1 MRLSE
6 PPLRQ
11 TAERRQPGTYFGDE
25 SFRLAM
31 SGCLLTE
38 SQHAAG
44 SRTPMHF
51 HERPYVALVCD
62 GYYRPHGDD
71 SSIIRPL
78 MLIVHPAGE
87 RHGDEFGIR
96 TTTMF
101 NLELSEAWDARLPAL
116 GVFESGQVVLSDPEL
131 GGLAAQL
138 RSEMQHPDVIS
149 PMAVEG
155 LTLELLARIARRARG
170 ERTHASLAPWLKRTR
185 DRLHACPQESHTLED
200 LARDAGVHPAHL
212 AESFR
217 RVFGTTPARYLRALR
232 TERALALLRDHALSL
247 SSIAI
252 ACGFADQS
260 HLTRMVRQRTGLTP
274 LRYRQRAAAS
284 VRSIA
289 G

>member
-1 MRLSE
+1 MRLSDL
-6 PPLRQ
+6 PQRQ
-11 TAERRQPGTYFGDE
+11 TAERRQPGTYYGVE
-25 SFRLAM
+25 SFRLAT

-38 SQHAAG
+38 SRHAAG
-44 SRTPMHF
+44 SRTPLHF

-71 SSIIRPL
+71 TSVLRPL

-101 NLELSEAWDARLPAL
+101 NLELSEAWDARLPEL
-116 GVFESGQVVLSDPEL
+116 GVFTSGQVVLSDPEL
-131 GGLAAQL
+131 GGVATQL
-138 RSEMQHPDVIS
+138 RSEMQHPDAVS
-149 PMAVEG
+149 AMAVEG
-155 LTLELLARIARRARG
+155 LTLELLARITRG
-170 ERTHASLAPWLKRTR
+170 VRQERTGASLPRWLMRTR
-185 DRLHACPQESHTLED
+185 DRLHACPQESHTLGE
-200 LARDAGVHPAHL
+200 LARDAGVHPTHL

-217 RVFGTTPARYLRALR
+217 RAFGMTPARYLRALR
-232 TERALALLRDHALSL
+232 TERALALLRGHALPL
-247 SSIAI
+247 SSIA
-252 ACGFADQS
+252 ASCGFADQS
-260 HLTRMVRQRTGLTP
+260 HLTRIVRERTGLTP